1 MVHVIFEEKPGK
13 PKLFRKAIANKREK
27 KKRLCTT
34 SVEQPQQKQRS
45 LKLDERRAQG
55 LGGPGRNG

>member
-1 MVHVIFEEKPGK
+1 MVQVTFEEKPGK
-13 PKLFRKAIANKREK
+13 PKLFRKAIANKIEK

-34 SVEQPQQKQRS
+34 SVEQPQQKQQS
-45 LKLDERRAQG
+45 LKLDEGRAQG

>member
-1 MVHVIFEEKPGK
+1 MVQVIFEEKPGK

-27 KKRLCTT
+27 KKRLDTAIIEP
-34 SVEQPQQKQRS
+34 SQEKLQS

-55 LGGPGRNG
+55 LGGPRRNR